1 MKPGRDQPNITEA
14 LTLQSERMVR
24 ILANGEIVQ
33 DDDPRVRK
41 PHNRREEVHVPR
53 QTHGG
58 AQAQNT
64 PQAPHAPRG
73 QGRSAFSDMNQL
85 LVNLGFPRWNL
96 GTQVIEPLMSVG
108 LLLVLA
114 VVGLRGALLLGLLYV
129 VVTRSQQ

>member
-1 MKPGRDQPNITEA
+1 
-14 LTLQSERMVR
+14 MVR

-41 PHNRREEVHVPR
+41 THNRREEVHVPR
-53 QTHGG
+53 QGFIHQTRGG

-114 VVGLRGALLLGLLYV
+114 VVGVRGALLMGLLYV